1 MTNSSESIAWSNC
14 AALTQLLRSFR
25 PDVGSPGM
33 GVARA
38 ATEEPRRG
46 HAARTR
52 ETPLLRGAAFK
63 AIAERKAGAAAA
75 TKAILSRREECLCGL
90 ERLERE
96 GSDGRH
102 RTERARAR
110 RRVRRAPRRIEA
122 SSASNDFLKKRVAR
136 VETGRKLAILA

>member
-1 MTNSSESIAWSNC
+1 
-14 AALTQLLRSFR
+14 
-25 PDVGSPGM
+25 M

-46 HAARTR
+46 HAALTR

-96 GSDGRH
+96 ESDGRH

-110 RRVRRAPRRIEA
+110 RRVRRAPRAHRGLIREQRL
-122 SSASNDFLKKRVAR
+122 FEKRVAR